1 MDGTPMAELM
11 LEGLKEEGGGPKG
24 LSEMEQRVR
33 VAPVGIG
40 RLVLGLWLA
49 GLAAFLSGQWNELAT
64 HRTHL
69 PRAA

>member
-1 MDGTPMAELM
+1 MDGTPMAELV

-33 VAPVGIG
+33 AALVGIG

-49 GLAAFLSGQWNELAT
+49 GLEERCPAARETCPDCGGK
-64 HRTHL
+64 R
-69 PRAA
+69 